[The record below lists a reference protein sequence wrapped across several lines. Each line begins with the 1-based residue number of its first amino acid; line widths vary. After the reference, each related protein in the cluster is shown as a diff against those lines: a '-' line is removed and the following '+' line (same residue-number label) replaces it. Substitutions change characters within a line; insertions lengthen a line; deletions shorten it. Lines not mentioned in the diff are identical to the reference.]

1 MRTKHSNTFYYSSRR
16 TMSKVAAILL
26 VALLVGGFT
35 LTAIGALTLL
45 GPSPG
50 HAGQVE
56 HESGIIVSIE
66 SGQRFTLQTATGKI
80 LRFTRGRECRVSLPH
95 LWRHLHER
103 AHTDVYYLEE
113 PDHQLWALYA
123 D

>member
-1 MRTKHSNTFYYSSRR
+1 
-16 TMSKVAAILL
+16 MSKAAAILL

-35 LTAIGALTLL
+35 LTAIGSVTLL
-45 GPSPG
+45 GPSLG

-56 HESGIIVSIE
+56 HESGIVVSIE
-66 SGQRFTLQTATGKI
+66 SEQSFILQTATRKL
-80 LRFTRGRECRVSLPH
+80 LRFTFGRECRVSLPH

-113 PDHQLWALYA
+113 PDHQLWALYV

>member
-1 MRTKHSNTFYYSSRR
+1 
-16 TMSKVAAILL
+16 MSKAAALLL

-35 LTAIGALTLL
+35 LTAIGAITLL
-45 GPSPG
+45 GPSLG

-56 HESGIIVSIE
+56 HDSGIVVSIE
-66 SGQRFTLQTATGKI
+66 SEQHFILQTATGKI
-80 LRFTRGRECRVSLPH
+80 LRFTCGRECRVSLPH

-113 PDHQLWALYA
+113 PDHHLWALYV